1 MQDRKLILGL
11 LAHVD
16 AGKTTLSE
24 ALLYTA
30 GALRKL
36 GRVDH
41 KDAFLDTDV
50 QERERGITIFSKQA
64 KLTWQDMAVT
74 LMDTPGHVD
83 FSSEMERTLQVL
95 DAAIL
100 VISGTDGVQ
109 GHTETLWKLLE
120 SYQIPTFL
128 FINKMDQ
135 PGTDEDKLMMEIKEK
150 LHGNCVHM
158 NGAEAGEQIALCG
171 DDETL
176 NRYLETGEVD
186 EREAQGFV
194 SARRLFPCYFGSA
207 LRMNG
212 IVELLSGIRQYAPMP
227 QYPERFG
234 AVVYKIGRDDKGNRL
249 TYMKITGG
257 QLPVRYT
264 LTNKK
269 EGNPTTETIWEE
281 KVSQIRFYSGL
292 RFEQR
297 DVALAGEICA
307 VTGLNYT
314 KCGDG
319 FGYERKGTEPLLSP
333 VFTYHMQLNEK
344 DDPVIALQRMRQMQ
358 EEDPQLQVVWQEKTK
373 EIHVQ
378 LMGEVQVE
386 ILQRMLKDRFN
397 MDVTFGEGSIL
408 YRETIESKVEGVGHY
423 EPLRHYAEVH
433 LLMEPAAKGSGLLI
447 TSKCSEDELDRNWQR
462 LILTHLMEKTHLGV
476 LTGSPI
482 TDMRITLIAGRAHLK
497 HTEGGDFRQATYR
510 AVRQGLMQAKSV
522 LLEPWYEMTLTLP
535 EDCLGRAMHDIQ
547 LMGGTFDAPENTMGN
562 VCMKAKV
569 PVSESRHYAREV
581 MAYSKGRGRV
591 NFVLCGYLPCRD
603 AERVIKEMGYD
614 PEKDVENS
622 PDSVF
627 CSHGAGFMVKW
638 DEVKNYQHIDT
649 GILND
654 KKQELQ
660 PVLQAPKRKAYTGS
674 LEDDKELMAIFER
687 TYGPI
692 KQHAFRPSPRTAALM
707 ESEKVFMPLEKEYLL
722 VDGYNIIFAWDV
734 LKEAARQNLDIARQM
749 LMDILCNYR
758 GVRPY
763 EIILVFDAYK
773 VHRNPGSVEKYENLH
788 VVYTKEAETADNYIE
803 KATYDLGKRYRV
815 RVATSDAL
823 EQVIILGHGA
833 LRVSAKEFLREVENA
848 NGEIRAYLAEYN
860 QHQRH
865 ANDGM
870 AKAMQEAWQKKK
882 SEMD

>member
-1 MQDRKLILGL
+1 MILGL

-24 ALLYTA
+24 ALLYTS
-30 GALRKL
+30 GALRKM

-41 KDAFLDTDV
+41 KDAFLDTDI

-64 KLTWQDMAVT
+64 RMNWKETAFT

-83 FSSEMERTLQVL
+83 FSSEMERTLHVL
-95 DAAIL
+95 DGAVL

-120 SYQIPTFL
+120 SYQVPVFL
-128 FINKMDQ
+128 FINKMD
-135 PGTDEDKLMMEIKEK
+135 MEGVDRQKRMEEIREK
-150 LHGNCVHM
+150 LDANCVDM
-158 NGAEAGEQIALCG
+158 MSEEAGEQITLCG
-171 DDETL
+171 DDDTL
-176 NRYLETGEVD
+176 NRYLETGEVP
-186 EREAQGFV
+186 EETVRSLV
-194 SARRLFPCYFGSA
+194 SSRKLFPCYFGSA
-207 LRMNG
+207 LRMQG
-212 IVELLSGIRQYAPMP
+212 IDELLDGLEKYGPRP
-227 QYPERFG
+227 QYPSRFG
-234 AVVYKIGRDDKGNRL
+234 AVVYKIGRDDKGARL

-257 QLPVRYT
+257 ELNVRQA

-269 EGNPTTETIWEE
+269 DGVPTVGEIWEE
-281 KVSQIRFYSGL
+281 KVSQLRFYSGL

-297 DVALAGEICA
+297 DVAQAGEICA

-314 KCGDG
+314 KVGDG
-319 FGYERKGTEPLLSP
+319 FGYEKRGAEPILSP
-333 VFTYHMQLNEK
+333 VFTYHMQLSPK
-344 DDPVIALQRMRQMQ
+344 DDPVIALQRMRQLQ
-358 EEDPQLQVVWQEKTK
+358 EEDPQLQVVWQEKSK

-386 ILQRMLKDRFN
+386 ILQRMLKDRYD
-397 MDVTFGEGSIL
+397 MDVSFGEGSIL
-408 YRETIESKVEGVGHY
+408 YKETIENKVEGVGHY

-433 LLMEPAAKGSGLLI
+433 LLMEPGPRGSGLVL
-447 TSKCSEDELDRNWQR
+447 TSRCPEDELDRNWQR

-476 LTGSPI
+476 LTGAPV

-547 LMGGTFDAPENTMGN
+547 LMGGTFDAPETSQGS
-562 VCMKAKV
+562 VCLKAKV
-569 PVSESRHYAREV
+569 PVCESRHYAREV
-581 MAYSKGRGRV
+581 MAYAKGRGRV
-591 NFVLCGYLPCRD
+591 NCVLCGYLPCRD
-603 AERVIKEMGYD
+603 AEKVIKDAGYD
-614 PEKDVENS
+614 PERDVENS

-638 DEVKNYQHIDT
+638 DEVKKYQHIDT
-649 GILND
+649 GILA
-654 KKQELQ
+654 KKKEDIQ
-660 PVLQAPKRKAYTGS
+660 PIAAAPRPRAYSGS
-674 LEDDKELMAIFER
+674 LEEDKELMAIFER

-722 VDGYNIIFAWDV
+722 VDGYNIIFAWDA
-734 LKEAARQNLDIARQM
+734 LKEAAKLNLETARQM
-749 LMDILCNYR
+749 LVDILCNFR

-763 EIILVFDAYK
+763 EIIVVFDAYK
-773 VHRNPGSVEKYENLH
+773 VHRNPGSVEKADNIH

-803 KATYDLGKRYRV
+803 KATYDLGRRYRV

-833 LRVSAKEFLREVENA
+833 LRVSAKEFLREVESA

-860 QHQRH
+860 RHMAHQ
-865 ANDGM
+865 NDM
-870 AKAMQEAWQKKK
+870 ARAMQKAWQEKKQ
-882 SEMD
+882 D

>member
-1 MQDRKLILGL
+1 MILGL

-24 ALLYTA
+24 ALLYTS
-30 GALRKL
+30 GTLRKL

-64 KLTWQDMAVT
+64 RLAWKETAFT

-95 DAAIL
+95 DGAVL

-120 SYQIPTFL
+120 SYRIPTFL
-128 FINKMDQ
+128 FINKMDM
-135 PGTDEDKLMMEIKEK
+135 PGVDEEKLMAELKEK
-150 LHGNCVHM
+150 LSPNCVHM
-158 NGAEAGEQIALCG
+158 ASEEAGEQMALCG
-171 DDETL
+171 DDDTL
-176 NRYLETGEVD
+176 NRYLETGEIAG
-186 EREAQGFV
+186 EEIRGFI
-194 SARRLFPCYFGSA
+194 SARQLFPCYFGSA
-207 LRMNG
+207 LRMQG
-212 IVELLSGIRQYAPMP
+212 VEALLDGLNEYGPRPV
-227 QYPERFG
+227 YPERFG
-234 AVVYKIGRDDKGNRL
+234 AVVYKIGRDDKGARL

-257 QLPVRYT
+257 ELPVRMS

-269 EGNPTTETIWEE
+269 EGVPTTGEIWEE
-281 KVSQIRFYSGL
+281 KVSQIRFYSGM

-297 DVALAGEICA
+297 DMAVAGEICA

-314 KCGDG
+314 RVGDG
-319 FGYERKGTEPLLSP
+319 FGYEKKGTEPLLSP
-333 VFTYHMQLNEK
+333 VFTYHMELAEK
-344 DDPVIALQRMRQMQ
+344 DDPVIALQRMRQLQ
-358 EEDPQLQVVWQEKTK
+358 EEDPQLRVVWQEKSK

-386 ILQRMLKDRFN
+386 ILQRMLKDRFD

-408 YRETIESKVEGVGHY
+408 YRETIEDKVEGVGHY

-433 LLMEPAAKGSGLLI
+433 LLMEPAPRGSGLLL
-447 TSKCSEDELDRNWQR
+447 TSKCPEDELDRNWQR

-476 LTGSPI
+476 LTGAPI

-547 LMGGTFDAPENTMGN
+547 LMGGTFDAPENTLGN
-562 VCMKAKV
+562 VCLKAKV
-569 PVSESRHYAREV
+569 PVSESRHYARDV
-581 MAYSKGRGRV
+581 MAYSKGRGRI
-591 NFVLCGYLPCRD
+591 NCVLCGYLPCRD
-603 AERVIKEMGYD
+603 AEKVVKASGYD
-614 PEKDVENS
+614 PQRDIDNS

-627 CSHGAGFMVKW
+627 CSHGAGFVVKW

-649 GILND
+649 GVLAA
-654 KKQELQ
+654 KKEEIKPMQQ
-660 PVLQAPKRKAYTGS
+660 PVQRKAYSGS
-674 LEDDKELMAIFER
+674 LEEDKELMAIFER

-692 KQHAFRPSPRTAALM
+692 KQHAFRPSPKTAALM
-707 ESEKVFMPLEKEYLL
+707 ESEKVFMPMEKEYLL
-722 VDGYNIIFAWDV
+722 VDGYNIIFAWDA

-749 LMDILCNYR
+749 LQDILCNYR

-773 VHRNPGSVEKYENLH
+773 VHRNPGSVEEYQNIH

-803 KATYDLGKRYRV
+803 KATYDLCKRYRV

-848 NGEIRAYLAEYN
+848 NGEIAAFLREYN
-860 QHQRH
+860 QHMSHSNQ
-865 ANDGM
+865 M
-870 AKAMQEAWQKKK
+870 SVAMREAWKKLNVK
-882 SEMD
+882 KD